1 MNKKVV
7 IVGAG
12 PVGLLLAH
20 YLLRRDSYQIDIYER
35 RSDPRTVLFSKSR
48 SFPIVIN
55 QRGIEALSNIEGVF
69 EALKATSVES
79 IGSMIHLK
87 DAKTRVLPREKPI
100 YILDRTQLVITLL
113 ETLTKKYD
121 SNRLNIHFD
130 HRCKLMDFETNT
142 VTFENLA
149 DSAGEVCANYN
160 LLIGADGAKSRVR
173 EKFLSQDLFELE
185 QKYIRYAYKSIFLT
199 TDEPPS
205 LQPSYI
211 HTWRGDNGIA
221 ATLVPLRD
229 GTISGTINFP
239 RENNPIVNLSTT
251 EDVVQFFRDNFPEI
265 SQLLSLEEA
274 EAFLNRPISNIL
286 TIRCSHYHCNDSVLL
301 IGDAAH
307 ATSPSLGQGCNAAF
321 EDVVIFNTLLNE
333 YSDNWAEA
341 LGQFTLRRRPDAH
354 ALVELSDNAFPM
366 SNKLLFFEL
375 FIRLRSAQILHQL
388 FPKRFSKSLLQLV
401 SETTVPY
408 SEILNTYQNWITKV
422 KQSNKRYITKTEI

>member
-20 YLLRRDSYQIDIYER
+20 YLLLRDSYQIDIYER
-35 RSDPRTVLFSKSR
+35 RSDPRTVSFSKSR

-55 QRGIEALSNIEGVF
+55 QRGIDAISNIEGVF

-79 IGSMIHLK
+79 IGTMIHLK
-87 DAKTRVLPREKPI
+87 DAKTRLLPREKSI
-100 YILDRTQLVITLL
+100 YILDRTQLVIMLL

-121 SNRLNIHFD
+121 SNHLNIHFQ
-130 HRCKLMDFETNT
+130 HRCKQIDFEANI
-142 VTFENLA
+142 VTFEKVA
-149 DSAGEVCANYN
+149 ESTTDVCTNYN

-173 EKFLSQDLFELE
+173 EKFLSQNLFEFE
-185 QKYIRYAYKSIFLT
+185 QKYLPYAYKPIFLT
-199 TDEPPS
+199 ADEPPS
-205 LQPSYI
+205 LQPGYI
-211 HTWRGDNGIA
+211 HNWRVSNRIT

-239 RENNPIVNLSTT
+239 RENNLIANFSTT
-251 EDVVQFFRDNFPEI
+251 QDVIQFFKDNFPEI

-286 TIRCSHYHCNDSVLL
+286 TIRCSQYHYSDSVLL
-301 IGDAAH
+301 VGDAAH

-321 EDVVIFNTLLNE
+321 EYVVIFNTLLDE
-333 YSDNWAEA
+333 YLDNLAEA
-341 LGQFTLRRRPDAH
+341 LAQFTLRRRPDAH
-354 ALVELSDNAFPM
+354 ALVELSDNAFPL
-366 SNKLLFFEL
+366 SDKLLFFEFL
-375 FIRLRSAQILHQL
+375 IRLRSAQILHKL
-388 FPKRFSKSLLQLV
+388 FPKYFSKSLFQLV

-408 SEILNTYQNWITKV
+408 SEILNIYQNWITKV
-422 KQSNKRYITKTEI
+422 KQSNKRYMAKVKI